1 MDLARL
7 LDLALAIA
15 PDGLS
20 AELTER
26 APEGT
31 TLVAP
36 AALRQSAEDARMDC
50 QRELARDPSTTHG
63 GGERTPLWMV
73 DHTSAGAICKTVPLP
88 GYPATL
94 HGCTEALARATEQLA
109 DARRNHYDLPEGE
122 QGLTLTK
129 RACAQR
135 GRWTWR
141 RGRFEK
147 DKP

>member
-1 MDLARL
+1 MNVIYDDMELARL

-31 TLVAP
+31 TLMAP

-50 QRELARDPSTTHG
+50 ERELARDPSATHG

-73 DHTSAGAICKTVPLP
+73 DHTSAGATCKTVRLP
-88 GYPATL
+88 GYPRPFTD
-94 HGCTEALARATEQLA
+94 EPRPWRARPSSSPT
-109 DARRNHYDLPEGE
+109 
-122 QGLTLTK
+122 
-129 RACAQR
+129 R
-135 GRWTWR
+135 GRTTTTCPKASK
-141 RGRFEK
+141 GS
-147 DKP
+147 P